1 MRLLRIG
8 LALWLLT
15 CVGVA
20 QAALTFPAL
29 SGRVVDTAQMIDPAT
44 REHLTQQLQAI
55 AFFLE
60 VGAAEFDRTFEFA
73 LELQVEFAA
82 FGHEV
87 ASDVI
92 TFGGFSGHGLW
103 GILAARRTAASIIA
117 AP

>member
-1 MRLLRIG
+1 MALKSALAKPLATWIAAQIRGHANRAVAEQGHAMRLTPLHQR
-8 LALWLLT
+8 LAA
-15 CVGVA
+15 V
-20 QAALTFPAL
+20 
-29 SGRVVDTAQMIDPAT
+29 
-44 REHLTQQLQAI
+44 

-60 VGAAEFDRTFEFA
+60 IGAAEFDRTFEFA
-73 LELQVEFAA
+73 LELQVELAA